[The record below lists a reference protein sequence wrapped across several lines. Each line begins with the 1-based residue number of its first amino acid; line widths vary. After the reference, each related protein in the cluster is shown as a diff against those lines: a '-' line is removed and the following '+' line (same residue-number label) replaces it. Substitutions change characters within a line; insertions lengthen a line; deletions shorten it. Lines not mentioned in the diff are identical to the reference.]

1 MIQNFVRCF
10 LFALGLV
17 APTIAVSEE
26 ASADIVIYGGTAS
39 GIAAVREAV
48 SHGHSVILIVP
59 EKFIGG
65 MMTGGLGASDKGVY
79 WTVGGLARSFF
90 EDVYK
95 HYEDPMTWTRET
107 RAEYLP
113 KHGLIYR
120 ESMKCQWFFEPHV
133 ARLIF
138 EKWLADSG
146 AKVLRGERLNRAKGG
161 VTKDAGIIRAI
172 TMESGL
178 GIRGKYF
185 IDATYEG
192 DLMAAAGV
200 AYTVGREANTAFN
213 ETMNGIQIDESGSA
227 HISPYVVEGDASSG
241 LLPRVE
247 ARPYGPHGAAD
258 HRFQAYNFRLCLT
271 TEPENRVP
279 ITKPANYNP
288 LNYELMQRDMQRKKT
303 LTPGKGYFTRVP
315 MPNLKTDSNN
325 AGTFS
330 TDYIAGSY
338 GWPEASYAER
348 EKILAEHRGYVQGF
362 FWFLG
367 NDPRVPEAFRQDVA
381 RWGLAKDEFTDNDHW
396 PTQLYV
402 REARRMIGV
411 HVMNENNFPL
421 KSADAKGRKIASDAR
436 EPVED
441 IIAVGSYALDSHK
454 VGMFVDDQGQLVWE
468 GHFFRGVKPYG
479 ISYRSLLPKADQC
492 QNLLVSVCVSATHVA
507 YGSMRME
514 SVYMEMGQAAAA
526 AASLSLEHRTT
537 PHDLAYPVLAER
549 LKAGR
554 AMLDP
559 TEPKEEAKDSNAPIA
574 VDQHKLD
581 LELLVERKIITH
593 AGDWVD
599 KSSFDGGL
607 VSALI
612 IRAANQFQPVTKID
626 EAISVLQQEGIIKS
640 IAYWNKH
647 AAEGQKCGASNTL
660 MLIQNLA
667 VKLRAPSKK
676 R

>member
-1 MIQNFVRCF
+1 MKAKLVLLAC
-10 LFALGLV
+10 LALISHPIH
-17 APTIAVSEE
+17 AADAE
-26 ASADIVIYGGTAS
+26 ADIVIYGGTSS
-39 GIAAVREAV
+39 GIAAVREAA
-48 SHGHSVILIVP
+48 SQGHSVILVVP
-59 EKFIGG
+59 EKFLGG

-95 HYEDPMTWTRET
+95 YYESPKTWTRET
-107 RAEYLP
+107 RPEYLP

-146 AKVLRGERLNRAKGG
+146 AKVLRGERLIRGKGG
-161 VTKDAGIIRAI
+161 VVKEGGVIRSI

-178 GIRGKYF
+178 VIRGSYF

-200 AYTVGREANTAFN
+200 AYTVGREANATYH
-213 ETMNGIQIDESGSA
+213 ETMNGIQIDETGSA
-227 HISPYVVEGDASSG
+227 QISPYIVEGDSKSG
-241 LLPRVE
+241 LLPRIE
-247 ARPYGPHGAAD
+247 SKPYGPHGAAD

-271 TEPENRVP
+271 TVPENRVP

-288 LNYELMQRDMQRKKT
+288 LNYELMLRDMQRKKS

-330 TDYIAGSY
+330 TDYIGGSY

-348 EKILAEHRGYVQGF
+348 EQLLAEHRGYVQGF

-367 NDPRVPEAFRQDVA
+367 NDPRVPEDFRQDVA

-396 PTQLYV
+396 PTQLYI
-402 REARRMIGV
+402 REGRRMVGV

-421 KSADAKGRKIASDAR
+421 KSTDAEGKKVAAAALQPI
-436 EPVED
+436 ED

-454 VGMFVDDQGQLVWE
+454 VGMFVNDKGELVWE
-468 GHFFRGVKPYG
+468 GHFFRGVKPYA

-492 QNLLVSVCVSATHVA
+492 KNLLVSICVSATHVA

-526 AASLSLEHRTT
+526 AAGLSLKHATT
-537 PHDLAYPVLAER
+537 PHSLTYPELAER
-549 LKAGR
+549 LKSGR

-559 TEPKEEAKDSNAPIA
+559 TEPKAEPTVAKAPSTA
-574 VDQHKLD
+574 DQYKLD
-581 LELLVERKIITH
+581 LQWLAERKIITN
-593 AGDWVD
+593 ADDWIG
-599 KSSFDGGL
+599 KNSFDGAIVAAMIL
-607 VSALI
+607 
-612 IRAANQFQPVTKID
+612 RAASQFQPVTKID
-626 EAISVLQQEGIIKS
+626 EAIGILQQEGIIKS

-647 AAEGQKCGASNTL
+647 TAEGQKCGAANILT
-660 MLIQNLA
+660 LIQNLA
-667 VKLRAPSKK
+667 AKLRQK
-676 R
+676 

>member
-1 MIQNFVRCF
+1 MKAKLVLLAC
-10 LFALGLV
+10 LALTSHPIH
-17 APTIAVSEE
+17 AADAE
-26 ASADIVIYGGTAS
+26 ADIVIYGGTSS
-39 GIAAVREAV
+39 GIAAVREAA
-48 SHGHSVILIVP
+48 SQGHSVILVVP
-59 EKFIGG
+59 EKFLGG

-95 HYEDPMTWTRET
+95 HYEDPKTWTRET
-107 RAEYLP
+107 RSEYLP

-146 AKVLRGERLNRAKGG
+146 AKVLRGERLNRGKGG
-161 VTKDAGIIRAI
+161 VTKEDGIIRSI

-178 GIRGKYF
+178 IISGRYF

-200 AYTVGREANTAFN
+200 AYTVGREANATYH
-213 ETMNGIQIDESGSA
+213 ETMNGIQIDETGSA
-227 HISPYVVEGDASSG
+227 HISPYIVEGDPKSG
-241 LLPRVE
+241 LLPRIE
-247 ARPYGPHGAAD
+247 PKPYGSHGAAD

-271 TEPENRVP
+271 TVPENRVP
-279 ITKPANYNP
+279 ITKPSNYDP
-288 LNYELMQRDMQRKKT
+288 LNYELMLRDMQRKKS

-315 MPNLKTDSNN
+315 MPNLKTDTNN

-330 TDYIAGSY
+330 TDYIGGSY

-348 EKILAEHRGYVQGF
+348 ERLLAEHRGYVQGF

-367 NDPRVPEAFRQDVA
+367 NDPRVPEDFRQDVA

-402 REARRMIGV
+402 REARRMVGV

-421 KSADAKGRKIASDAR
+421 KSTDAEGKKVAAAALQ
-436 EPVED
+436 PVED
-441 IIAVGSYALDSHK
+441 VIAVGSYALDSHK
-454 VGMFVDDQGQLVWE
+454 VGMFVNDQGELVWE

-479 ISYRSLLPKADQC
+479 ISYRSLLPKPDQC
-492 QNLLVSVCVSATHVA
+492 KNLLVSVCASATHVA

-526 AASLSLEHRTT
+526 AGLSLKHATT
-537 PHDLAYPVLAER
+537 PHALAYRVLAER

-559 TEPKEEAKDSNAPIA
+559 TEPKAEPVAAKAPSA
-574 VDQHKLD
+574 ADQYQLD
-581 LELLVERKIITH
+581 LQWLSERKVITN
-593 AGDWVD
+593 ADDWIG
-599 KSSFDGGL
+599 KNSFEGAIVAEMIL
-607 VSALI
+607 
-612 IRAANQFQPVTKID
+612 RAASQFQPVTKID
-626 EAISVLQQEGIIKS
+626 EAIGILQREGIIKS

-647 AAEGQKCGASNTL
+647 ASEGQECGASNILT
-660 MLIQNLA
+660 LIQNLA
-667 VKLRAPSKK
+667 AKLRQK
-676 R
+676 

>member
-1 MIQNFVRCF
+1 MNPIYRLLLALCTLVPA
-10 LFALGLV
+10 FAT
-17 APTIAVSEE
+17 AEE
-26 ASADIVIYGGTAS
+26 ATADIVIYGGTSS
-39 GIAAVREAV
+39 GIAAVREAT
-48 SHGHSVILIVP
+48 SQGHSVILVVP
-59 EKFIGG
+59 EKFLGG

-90 EDVYK
+90 EEVYK
-95 HYEDPMTWTRET
+95 HYENPKTWTRET
-107 RAEYLP
+107 RTEYLP

-120 ESMKCQWFFEPHV
+120 EDMKCQWFFEPHV
-133 ARLIF
+133 ARMIF
-138 EKWLADSG
+138 EKWLAGSG
-146 AKVLRGERLNRAKGG
+146 AKVLRGERLNRSKGG
-161 VTKDAGIIRAI
+161 VTKENGVIRQI
-172 TMESGL
+172 TMESG
-178 GIRGKYF
+178 IAISGKYF

-200 AYTVGREANTAFN
+200 AYTVGREANATHN
-213 ETMNGIQIDESGSA
+213 ETMNGIQIDETGSA
-227 HISPYVVEGDASSG
+227 HISPYLVEGDPKSG
-241 LLPRVE
+241 LLPRIE
-247 ARPYGPHGAAD
+247 PKPYGPHGAAD

-271 TEPENRVP
+271 NVPENRVP

-288 LNYELMQRDMQRKKT
+288 LNYELMLRDMQRKKKVV
-303 LTPGKGYFTRVP
+303 PGKGYFTRVP

-348 EKILAEHRGYVQGF
+348 ERILAEHRGYVQGF

-367 NDPRVPEAFRQDVA
+367 NDPRVPEDFRADVA
-381 RWGLAKDEFTDNDHW
+381 RWGLAKDEFTEHGHW

-421 KSADAKGRKIASDAR
+421 KTKDAAGKTTAAPAR
-436 EPVED
+436 DPIQD

-454 VGMFVDDQGQLVWE
+454 VGMFVNDQGELVWE

-479 ISYRSLLPKADQC
+479 ISYRSLLPKADHC

-526 AASLSLEHRTT
+526 AAGLSLEHKTT
-537 PHDLAYPVLAER
+537 PHALAYPVLAER

-559 TEPKEEAKDSNAPIA
+559 TEPKAAPTQAKAPSTA
-574 VDQHKLD
+574 DQYRLD
-581 LELLVERKIITH
+581 LQLLAERKIIMNTE
-593 AGDWVD
+593 DWIG
-599 KSSFDGGL
+599 KSSLDGAL
-607 VSALI
+607 VAAMTLK
-612 IRAANQFQPVTKID
+612 AANQFQSTTQLA
-626 EAISVLQQEGIIKS
+626 EAIAILHREGIFKS
-640 IAYWNKH
+640 TAYWTQH
-647 AAEGQKCGASNTL
+647 TAEGKTCGASNTQT
-660 MLIQNLA
+660 LIQNLA
-667 VKLRAPSKK
+667 AKLRQK
-676 R
+676 

>member
-1 MIQNFVRCF
+1 MKAKFVILAC
-10 LFALGLV
+10 LAL
-17 APTIAVSEE
+17 ASSPIWAADVSVEK
-26 ASADIVIYGGTAS
+26 ADIVIYGGTSS
-39 GIAAVREAV
+39 GIAAVREAA
-48 SHGHSVILIVP
+48 SQGHSVILVVP
-59 EKFIGG
+59 EKFLGG
-65 MMTGGLGASDKGVY
+65 MMTGGLGASGKGVY

-95 HYEDPMTWTRET
+95 HYEDPKTWTRET
-107 RAEYLP
+107 RSEYLP

-146 AKVLRGERLNRAKGG
+146 AEVLRGERLNRGKGG
-161 VTKDAGIIRAI
+161 VTKEDGVIRSI

-178 GIRGKYF
+178 VIHGRYF

-200 AYTVGREANTAFN
+200 AYTVGREANATYN
-213 ETMNGIQIDESGSA
+213 ETMNGIQIDETGSA
-227 HISPYVVEGDASSG
+227 HISPYIVEGDPKSG
-241 LLPRVE
+241 LLPRIE
-247 ARPYGPHGAAD
+247 PKPYGPHGAAD

-271 TEPENRVP
+271 TVPENRVP

-288 LNYELMQRDMQRKKT
+288 LNYELMLRDMQRKKN

-330 TDYIAGSY
+330 TDYIGGSY

-348 EKILAEHRGYVQGF
+348 ERLLAEHRGYVQGF

-367 NDPRVPEAFRQDVA
+367 NDPRVPEDFRQDVA

-396 PTQLYV
+396 PTQIYV
-402 REARRMIGV
+402 REARRMVGV

-421 KSADAKGRKIASDAR
+421 KSTDADGKKIAAAALQ
-436 EPVED
+436 PVED
-441 IIAVGSYALDSHK
+441 VIAVGSYALDSHK
-454 VGMFVDDQGQLVWE
+454 VGMFVDDKGELVWE

-479 ISYRSLLPKADQC
+479 ISYRSLLPKPEQC

-526 AASLSLEHRTT
+526 AAGLSLKHATT
-537 PHDLAYPVLAER
+537 PHALAYPVLAER

-559 TEPKEEAKDSNAPIA
+559 TEPKTEPTAAKAPSTA
-574 VDQHKLD
+574 DQYKID
-581 LELLVERKIITH
+581 LQWLAEWKIITN
-593 AGDWVD
+593 ADDWIG
-599 KSSFDGGL
+599 KNSLDGAIVAAMIL
-607 VSALI
+607 
-612 IRAANQFQPVTKID
+612 RAASQFQPVTKID
-626 EAISVLQQEGIIKS
+626 EAISVLQREGIIKS
-640 IAYWNKH
+640 TAYWNKY
-647 AAEGQKCGASNTL
+647 AAEGQKCGASNILT
-660 MLIQNLA
+660 LIQNLA
-667 VKLRAPSKK
+667 AKLRQK
-676 R
+676 

>member
-1 MIQNFVRCF
+1 MIQNSVRCF
-10 LFALGLV
+10 LLSLGLV

-59 EKFIGG
+59 ETFIGG

-90 EDVYK
+90 EDVYQ
-95 HYEDPMTWTRET
+95 HYEDPKTWTRET

-138 EKWLADSG
+138 EKWLTDSG

-161 VTKDAGIIRAI
+161 VTKDAGVIRAI

-213 ETMNGIQIDESGSA
+213 ETMNGIQIDETGSA
-227 HISPYVVEGDASSG
+227 HISPYIVEGDARSG

-271 TEPENRVP
+271 TEPANRVP

-288 LNYELMQRDMQRKKT
+288 LNYELMLRDMQRKKN

-348 EKILAEHRGYVQGF
+348 ERILAEHRGYVQGF

-436 EPVED
+436 EPVKD

-526 AASLSLEHRTT
+526 AASLSLEHSTT

-559 TEPKEEAKDSNAPIA
+559 TEPKAEAKESNAPIA

-581 LELLVERKIITH
+581 LELLVERKIITN
-593 AGDWVD
+593 AGDWID
-599 KSSFDGGL
+599 KTSFDGEL

-612 IRAANQFQPVTKID
+612 IKSASQFQPVTKID
-626 EAISVLQQEGIIKS
+626 EAISILEQEGIIKS
-640 IAYWNKH
+640 LAYWNKH
-647 AAEGQKCGASNTL
+647 AAEGQTCGAGNTL
-660 MLIQNLA
+660 TLIQNLA

>member
-1 MIQNFVRCF
+1 MNKILILCLSV
-10 LFALGLV
+10 LAPAFAT
-17 APTIAVSEE
+17 AEE
-26 ASADIVIYGGTAS
+26 RSADIVVYGGTSS
-39 GIAAVREAV
+39 GIAAVREAA
-48 SHGHSVILIVP
+48 SHGHSVILVVP

-90 EDVYK
+90 EDVYR
-95 HYEDPMTWTRET
+95 HYENPQTWTRET
-107 RAEYLP
+107 RPEYLP

-120 ESMKCQWFFEPHV
+120 EDMKCQWFFEPHV

-138 EKWLADSG
+138 GKWLADSG
-146 AKVLRGERLNRAKGG
+146 ATVLRGERLNRGKGG
-161 VTKDAGIIRAI
+161 VTKEGGVIRQI

-178 GIRGKYF
+178 AISGKYF
-185 IDATYEG
+185 IDASYEG

-200 AYTVGREANTAFN
+200 AYTVGREANATHQ
-213 ETMNGIQIDESGSA
+213 ETMNGIQIDETGA
-227 HISPYVVEGDASSG
+227 APISPHIVDGDPKSG
-241 LLPRVE
+241 LLPRIE
-247 ARPYGPHGAAD
+247 AKPYGQHGEAD

-271 TEPENRVP
+271 NVPENRVP

-288 LNYELMQRDMQRKKT
+288 LNYELMLRDMQRKKKVI
-303 LTPGKGYFTRVP
+303 PGKGYFTRVP

-330 TDYIAGSY
+330 TDYIGGSY

-348 EKILAEHRGYVQGF
+348 EQLLAEHRGYVQGF

-367 NDPRVPEAFRQDVA
+367 NDPRVPEDFRKDVA
-381 RWGLAKDEFTDNDHW
+381 QWGLAKDEFTDNDHW
-396 PTQLYV
+396 PTQLYI
-402 REARRMIGV
+402 REARRMVGV

-421 KSADAKGRKIASDAR
+421 KSTTADGKKIASAALQ
-436 EPVED
+436 PIED

-454 VGMFVDDQGQLVWE
+454 VGMFVDDKGQLVWE

-479 ISYRSLLPKADQC
+479 ISYRSLLPKPDQC

-526 AASLSLEHRTT
+526 AAALSLENKTT
-537 PHDLAYPVLAER
+537 PHTLAYPVLAER

-559 TEPKEEAKDSNAPIA
+559 NELKAKPTETKA
-574 VDQHKLD
+574 VLAADQLKAD
-581 LELLVERKIITH
+581 LEWLAERKIIANAT
-593 AGDWVD
+593 DWIG
-599 KSSFDGGL
+599 KESFDGAA

-612 IRAANQFQPVTKID
+612 VKAANQFQPVIKPD
-626 EAISVLQQEGIIKS
+626 EALGILQREGIIKS
-640 IAYWNKH
+640 LAYWSKK
-647 AAEGQKCGASNTL
+647 AVEGQKCGSTNTHT
-660 MLIQNLA
+660 LIQNLA
-667 VKLRAPSKK
+667 AKLRQK
-676 R
+676 

>member
-1 MIQNFVRCF
+1 MNKIF
-10 LFALGLV
+10 LLILGLAV
-17 APTIAVSEE
+17 LASALIAKEE
-26 ASADIVIYGGTAS
+26 RSADIVVYGGTSS
-39 GIAAVREAV
+39 GIAAVREAT
-48 SHGHSVILIVP
+48 SHGHSVILVVP
-59 EKFIGG
+59 EKFLGG

-95 HYEDPMTWTRET
+95 HYENPKTWTRET
-107 RAEYLP
+107 RSEYLP

-138 EKWLADSG
+138 EKWLAESG
-146 AKVLRGERLNRAKGG
+146 AKVLRGERLNRGKGG
-161 VTKDAGIIRAI
+161 VTKEDGVIRSI

-178 GIRGKYF
+178 VIRGRYF

-200 AYTVGREANTAFN
+200 AYTVGREANATYH
-213 ETMNGIQIDESGSA
+213 ETMNGIQIDETGSA
-227 HISPYVVEGDASSG
+227 HISPYIVAGDPKSG
-241 LLPRVE
+241 LLPRIE
-247 ARPYGPHGAAD
+247 PKPYGMHGAAD

-271 TEPENRVP
+271 TVPENRVP
-279 ITKPANYNP
+279 ITKPANYNS
-288 LNYELMQRDMQRKKT
+288 LNYELMLRDMQRKKN

-330 TDYIAGSY
+330 TDYIGGSY

-348 EKILAEHRGYVQGF
+348 EQMLAEHRGYVQGF

-367 NDPRVPEAFRQDVA
+367 NDPRVPEDFRQDVA

-396 PTQLYV
+396 PTQLYI
-402 REARRMIGV
+402 REARRMVGV

-421 KSADAKGRKIASDAR
+421 KSTDAEGKKIAAAALQ
-436 EPVED
+436 PVED
-441 IIAVGSYALDSHK
+441 VIAVGSYALDSHK
-454 VGMFVDDQGQLVWE
+454 VGMFVDDKGELVWE

-479 ISYRSLLPKADQC
+479 ISYRSLLPKVDQC

-526 AASLSLEHRTT
+526 AAGLSLKHVTT
-537 PHDLAYPVLAER
+537 PHALAYPVLAER

-559 TEPKEEAKDSNAPIA
+559 TEPKAEPTVAKAPA
-574 VDQHKLD
+574 AADQYKLD
-581 LELLVERKIITH
+581 LQWLAERKIITN
-593 AGDWVD
+593 ADDWIG
-599 KSSFDGGL
+599 KNSFDGTVVAAML
-607 VSALI
+607 HHMARHFEPMTTAADSLQVLSKRKIFRSATYWKEKATAGGKCGGDNVRTV
-612 IRAANQFQPVTKID
+612 IRNFVQ
-626 EAISVLQQEGIIKS
+626 
-640 IAYWNKH
+640 
-647 AAEGQKCGASNTL
+647 AAEALPQ
-660 MLIQNLA
+660 
-667 VKLRAPSKK
+667 
-676 R
+676 

>member
-1 MIQNFVRCF
+1 MNKIF
-10 LFALGLV
+10 LLILGLAV
-17 APTIAVSEE
+17 LASALIAKEE
-26 ASADIVIYGGTAS
+26 RSADIVVYGGTSS
-39 GIAAVREAV
+39 GIAAVREAT
-48 SHGHSVILIVP
+48 SHGHSVILVVP
-59 EKFIGG
+59 EKFLGG

-95 HYEDPMTWTRET
+95 HYEDPKTWTRET
-107 RAEYLP
+107 RPEYLP

-146 AKVLRGERLNRAKGG
+146 AKVLRGERLNRGKGG
-161 VTKDAGIIRAI
+161 VAKEGGVIRSI

-178 GIRGKYF
+178 VIRGSYF

-192 DLMAAAGV
+192 DLMTAAGV
-200 AYTVGREANTAFN
+200 AYTVGREANATYH
-213 ETMNGIQIDESGSA
+213 ETMNGIQIDETGSA
-227 HISPYVVEGDASSG
+227 HISPYIVDGDPKSS
-241 LLPRVE
+241 LLPRIE
-247 ARPYGPHGAAD
+247 SKPYGQHGEAD

-271 TEPENRVP
+271 NVPENRVP

-288 LNYELMQRDMQRKKT
+288 LNYELMLRDMQRKKS

-330 TDYIAGSY
+330 TDYIGGSY

-348 EKILAEHRGYVQGF
+348 ERLLAEHRGYVQGF

-367 NDPRVPEAFRQDVA
+367 NDPRVPEDFRQDVA

-396 PTQLYV
+396 PTQLYI
-402 REARRMIGV
+402 REARRMVGV

-421 KSADAKGRKIASDAR
+421 KSTDTAGKKVAAAALQ
-436 EPVED
+436 PVED

-454 VGMFVDDQGQLVWE
+454 VGMFVNDKGELVWE

-479 ISYRSLLPKADQC
+479 ISYRSLLPKANQC
-492 QNLLVSVCVSATHVA
+492 KNLLVSVCVSATHVA

-526 AASLSLEHRTT
+526 AAGLSLKHATT
-537 PHDLAYPVLAER
+537 PHALAYPVLVER

-559 TEPKEEAKDSNAPIA
+559 TEPKAEPTNTKTPSAE
-574 VDQHKLD
+574 DQYKAD
-581 LELLVERKIITH
+581 LQRLSERKIITN
-593 AGDWVD
+593 ADDWIG
-599 KSSFDGGL
+599 KSSFDGAIVAAML
-607 VSALI
+607 HNMARHFEPTTTASDSLQVLLKRKIFRSA
-612 IRAANQFQPVTKID
+612 N
-626 EAISVLQQEGIIKS
+626 
-640 IAYWNKH
+640 YWKEK
-647 AAEGQKCGASNTL
+647 ATPGGKCGGDNVRTVIRNFVQATQSSP
-660 MLIQNLA
+660 Q
-667 VKLRAPSKK
+667 
-676 R
+676 